1 MTEGDSE
8 LPPRPVSNSEM
19 LPCHKLD
26 GTDREMT
33 RDWSGNFRAVILW
46 RCRRHLQAQFQQQLL
61 QAGSQV

>member
-33 RDWSGNFRAVILW
+33 RDWSGTSGL
-46 RCRRHLQAQFQQQLL
+46 
-61 QAGSQV
+61 